1 VSPNNP
7 YQPDDESNGS
17 NRVPPPN
24 ENHAGERDPLAG
36 NPYSNQQRQAPQPDL
51 DGAAPH
57 LTTNDMRRMN
67 RSALGLLGGIV
78 LLLVVVAFWLFHS
91 SGGNDKPANKPREET
106 VSVPDAPT
114 SPFSPQVTTPDPHA
128 ITLAPQLPPPTMEAP
143 PIPVQEMPAAPH
155 VPTLL
160 ERRIAAANGNGSGS
174 QSSADSASQ
183 GGFSPAAASGRPSS
197 TALGGGFPGMGGP
210 GGGSTNPLAN
220 SAYSG
225 KELSEVSSA
234 TPLQHPDTLMLR
246 GTFIRCVLETRIIT
260 DIPGFTSCVVTEPV
274 YSFTGKRLLLP
285 KGSKVLGKYE
295 MEPNG
300 PRVAVIW
307 DRIVTP
313 TGIDVNM
320 ASPGIDTLGGAG
332 HPGHYNA
339 HWGSRIG
346 AAMLIS
352 LLSDAF
358 KYEAAEHGPRQT
370 EISNGVVTQSPFES
384 NTADTVQQ
392 LANQAVQRQANRP
405 ATVTINQG
413 TVLAIY
419 VAKDVDF
426 TGVVARY

>member
-1 VSPNNP
+1 MSPNTP
-7 YQPDDESNGS
+7 HHPEDDAGAG
-17 NRVPPPN
+17 N
-24 ENHAGERDPLAG
+24 EAPRANHDDQRDPLAG
-36 NPYSNQQRQAPQPDL
+36 NPYASQARQQPQPDL
-51 DGAAPH
+51 DSNAPQ
-57 LTTNDMRRMN
+57 LTSSDMRRMN
-67 RSALGLLGGIV
+67 RRALGLLASIA
-78 LLLVVVAFWLFHS
+78 LLLAVIAVWAF
-91 SGGNDKPANKPREET
+91 GGLGGEKAKPKQREET
-106 VSVPDAPT
+106 VTVPDAPIAPPP
-114 SPFSPQVTTPDPHA
+114 SPAP
-128 ITLAPQLPPPTMEAP
+128 LAPAPQAAEPIRLVSPPLPRDASRPS
-143 PIPVQEMPAAPH
+143 QEPERPRG
-155 VPTLL
+155 PTLL
-160 ERRIAAANGNGSGS
+160 ERRIAAASQGTTGVANGTSGGGAGGNPMQGYMLPDPNGGNPTPAPRMSSNGN
-174 QSSADSASQ
+174 
-183 GGFSPAAASGRPSS
+183 
-197 TALGGGFPGMGGP
+197 L
-210 GGGSTNPLAN
+210 
-220 SAYSG
+220 AYSAAN
-225 KELSEVSSA
+225 LPDVSSA
-234 TPLQHPDTLMLR
+234 SPLTHPDTLMLR

-260 DIPGFTSCVVTEPV
+260 DIPGFTSCIVTEPV

-295 MEPNG
+295 MEPDG

-346 AAMLIS
+346 AALLIS

-370 EISNGVVTQSPFES
+370 TISNGVVTQTPFES
-384 NTADTVQQ
+384 NTAATIQQ
-392 LANQAVQRQANRP
+392 LANQAVQRAANRP

-426 TGVVARY
+426 AGVVARY